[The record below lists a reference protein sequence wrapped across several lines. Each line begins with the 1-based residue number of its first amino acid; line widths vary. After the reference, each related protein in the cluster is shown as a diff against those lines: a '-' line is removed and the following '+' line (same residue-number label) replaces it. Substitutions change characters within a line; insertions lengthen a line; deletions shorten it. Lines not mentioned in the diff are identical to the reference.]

1 MAEPIAYPPLAEVR
15 GQLRVAWYRSPLAP
29 ATLRR
34 LMQRSDLQGWLQ
46 AGGHLALAA
55 ATAALAW
62 WCWSRQLWFGFAAA
76 LFAHGTVASFFTGT
90 APHELAHGTVFRTR
104 WLNRVFLYL
113 YSLLS
118 WWDPFDYGASH
129 TYHHRY
135 TLHPAGDRENLLPL
149 RPTVGPTFLLQ
160 MFTVN
165 LLTRPGRTFGKGGL
179 ISTAAI
185 TILAA
190 LGLVGST
197 RTPIRQWIAAL
208 HADQPAEARKSTW
221 WARAQLAFH
230 GGVVAAG
237 LISGLWVLPL
247 VVSAAP
253 FIGNWLS
260 YFVGLPQHC
269 GLRDN
274 VADFRKCTR
283 SMKLDPVTTFL
294 YWRMNWHTEHHMYAG
309 VPCYHL
315 KELAREISADL
326 PAPRTL
332 AGAWR
337 EMLRIW
343 NRQLREP
350 GYQYDT
356 PLPPAAGRAA
366 RGGHGTL
373 ESSIGELAPAGLR

>member
-1 MAEPIAYPPLAEVR
+1 METPIAYPPLDEVR
-15 GQLRVAWYRSPLAP
+15 GSLRVAWYRSPVEP

-55 ATAALAW
+55 ATGALAW
-62 WCWSRQLWFGFAAA
+62 WCWSRQLWAGFAAA
-76 LFAHGTVASFFTGT
+76 LFMHGTVVSFFTGV
-90 APHELAHGTVFRTR
+90 APHELAHGTVFRTK

-118 WWDPFDYGASH
+118 WWDPFDYGTSH

-135 TLHPAGDRENLLPL
+135 TLHPTGDRENLLPL
-149 RPTVGPTFLLQ
+149 RPTVGPTFLAQ

-165 LLTRPGRTFGKGGL
+165 LLTRPGRVFGKGGV
-179 ISTAAI
+179 ISTVAI
-185 TILAA
+185 TSLAA

-197 RTPIRQWIAAL
+197 KTPIRQWIAAL
-208 HADQPAEARKSTW
+208 HADQPAEARKSAW
-221 WARAQLAFH
+221 WARGQLLFH
-230 GGVVAAG
+230 GAVVAAG
-237 LISGLWVLPL
+237 LGTGLWVLPL

-253 FIGNWLS
+253 FIGNWLV
-260 YFVGLPQHC
+260 YFTGLPQHC
-269 GLRDN
+269 GLQEN
-274 VADFRKCTR
+274 VPDFRKCTR
-283 SMKLDPVTTFL
+283 SMRLDPFTTFL

-315 KELAREISADL
+315 KKLAREIAADM

-332 AGAWR
+332 TGAWR
-337 EMLRIW
+337 EMLHIW
-343 NRQLREP
+343 NRQQAEP

-356 PLPPAAGRAA
+356 PLPPAAGSAA
-366 RGGHGTL
+366 RGGQGKL
-373 ESSIGELAPAGLR
+373 ASSIGELAPSGLR

>member
-1 MAEPIAYPPLAEVR
+1 
-15 GQLRVAWYRSPLAP
+15 
-29 ATLRR
+29 
-34 LMQRSDLQGWLQ
+34 
-46 AGGHLALAA
+46 
-55 ATAALAW
+55 
-62 WCWSRQLWFGFAAA
+62 
-76 LFAHGTVASFFTGT
+76 
-90 APHELAHGTVFRTR
+90 
-104 WLNRVFLYL
+104 
-113 YSLLS
+113 
-118 WWDPFDYGASH
+118 
-129 TYHHRY
+129 
-135 TLHPAGDRENLLPL
+135 
-149 RPTVGPTFLLQ
+149 

-197 RTPIRQWIAAL
+197 RAPVRQWIAAL
-208 HADQPAEARKSTW
+208 HADQPAEARKSAW
-221 WARAQLAFH
+221 WARAQLVFH
-230 GGVVAAG
+230 GGVLAAG
-237 LISGLWVLPL
+237 LVSGLWVLPL
-247 VVSAAP
+247 IVSAAP

-343 NRQLREP
+343 NRQLLEP

-356 PLPPAAGRAA
+356 PLPPAAGRVA
-366 RGGHGTL
+366 RGGHGRL
-373 ESSIGELAPAGLR
+373 ASSIGELAPAGLR